1 MLEPSDLYAATNRL
15 LVGLGQ
21 IVTAAALLVLVAVLA
36 QQTGNRLARDFA
48 LLSLGFTVAGYALQ
62 LVPVPVHRL
71 LVLTAVQIS
80 WLLGLVAVLW
90 LILRGV

>member
-1 MLEPSDLYAATNRL
+1 MPEPSDLYAAINRL

-21 IVTAAALLVLVAVLA
+21 IITAAALLVLVAVLA

-48 LLSLGFTVAGYALQ
+48 VLSLGFTVAGYALQ
-62 LVPVPVHRL
+62 LVPVHRL
-71 LVLTAVQIS
+71 LVLVAVQTS
-80 WLLGLVAVLW
+80 WLLGIMAALW